1 LSGTVVYRK
10 PFLRAPRETSA
21 AVLAAAVAL
30 VLAACS
36 GSGAPAVRA
45 DDMSRAA
52 RSAVAQGGT
61 LHWAV
66 DAMPTTLNA
75 FAADASPATTLADQ
89 ALLPTLFTLDAA
101 GRASA
106 DTDYLQKAEQVS
118 SSPQTVVY
126 TLNPKAV
133 WSDGKPLGVADFA
146 GQWRALSGADP
157 AFAAAGAA
165 HADGY
170 DGITSVT
177 PGAKPNQVKVVFAHG
192 YAPWRS
198 LFTPLY
204 PAAATASPQAFTDGL
219 KNTLTADAGP
229 FTLKGAP
236 GEDGQKTLTVARNPH
251 WWGDRAKLDAI
262 AFTAVPPEDAASSLA
277 AHHVDVADLSRAAD
291 DSGDSP
297 EATSGTQVLR
307 ASAPGYLALA
317 FNGGAGL
324 LADPQ
329 VRRAVADAVDRQ
341 ALADAVL
348 KPLDLPSVP
357 LGNHL
362 LMADQQG
369 YQDDAA
375 ALGASATNA
384 AKLLDAAGWRLGAH
398 SDAASGAT
406 RANGTKPLALTLLT
420 RAGSARDSVIAKLLT
435 AQLGKVGIGLTTK
448 AVPEADFFSKHVAA
462 GDFDLALVT
471 WPASLFPVADERALF
486 AKPQVNAD
494 GSLSVGQNLSATGTD
509 EIDRL
514 LNQAV
519 AATNPA
525 DATRLTNQAD
535 IRIWQAAPSLPLFQS
550 PELVG
555 IRANVRNVGAFGFA
569 TPRFQDIGFA
579 SGQAR

>member
-1 LSGTVVYRK
+1 M
-10 PFLRAPRETSA
+10 AH
-21 AVLAAAVAL
+21 
-30 VLAACS
+30 
-36 GSGAPAVRA
+36 A
-45 DDMSRAA
+45 D

-66 DAMPTTLNA
+66 DAVPTTLNA
-75 FAADASPATTLADQ
+75 FAADASPATTLADE

-101 GRASA
+101 GKASV
-106 DTDYLQKAEQVS
+106 DQDYLQSADQVS
-118 SSPQTVVY
+118 ASPQTVVY

-146 GQWRALSGADP
+146 GQWHALSGADP
-157 AFAAAGAA
+157 AFGAAGAA

-170 DGITSVT
+170 DSIASVAA
-177 PGAKPNQVKVVFAHG
+177 GAKPNQVKVVFAHP

-198 LFTPLY
+198 LFAPLY

-219 KNTLTADAGP
+219 KSTLAADAGP

-236 GEDGQKTLTVARNPH
+236 GVDGQNTLTVARNPR

-262 AFTAVPPEDAASSLA
+262 AFTAVAPGDAASALA
-277 AHHVDVADLSRAAD
+277 SHRVDVADLSRAAD
-291 DSGDSP
+291 DSGNTPD
-297 EATSGTQVLR
+297 ATSGTEVLR

-317 FNGGAGL
+317 FNGGTGL

-348 KPLDLPSVP
+348 KPLNLPAVP

-362 LMADQQG
+362 LMEDQQG

-375 ALGASATNA
+375 ALGASAATA

-406 RANGTKPLALTLLT
+406 RINGTKPLALTLLT
-420 RAGSARDSVIAKLLT
+420 RAGSARDAALAKLLT
-435 AQLGKVGIGLTTK
+435 AQLAKVGVGLTTK
-448 AVPEADFFSKHVAA
+448 PVPEADFFTKHVAA

-471 WPASLFPVADERALF
+471 WPASRFPVADERALF
-486 AKPQVNAD
+486 AKPQVNSD
-494 GSLSVGQNLSATGTD
+494 GSLTVGQNLSGTGTD
-509 EIDRL
+509 EIDSL
-514 LNQAV
+514 LGQAV
-519 AATNPA
+519 AATNPS
-525 DATRLTNQAD
+525 DATRLTNEAD
-535 IRIWQAAPSLPLFQS
+535 VRIWQAAPSLPLFQS
-550 PELVG
+550 PQLVG
-555 IRANVRNVGAFGFA
+555 IRSNVRNAGAFGFA
-569 TPRFQDIGFA
+569 VPRFQDIGFA
-579 SGQAR
+579 AQK

>member
-1 LSGTVVYRK
+1 M
-10 PFLRAPRETSA
+10 AH
-21 AVLAAAVAL
+21 
-30 VLAACS
+30 
-36 GSGAPAVRA
+36 A
-45 DDMSRAA
+45 D

-66 DAMPTTLNA
+66 DALPTTFNA

-89 ALLPTLFTLDAA
+89 ALLPTLFTLDAGGKA
-101 GRASA
+101 TA
-106 DTDYLQKAEQVS
+106 DQDYLVSAEQVS
-118 SSPQTVVY
+118 SAPQTVVY

-133 WSDGKPLGVADFA
+133 WSNGKPLGVADFA
-146 GQWRALSGADP
+146 DQWHALSGTDA

-170 DGITSVT
+170 DGITAVT
-177 PGAKPNQVKVVFAHG
+177 PGAKPNQVKVVFAHS

-198 LFTPLY
+198 LFTPLF
-204 PAAATASPQAFTDGL
+204 PAATTASPQAFTDGQ
-219 KNTLTADAGP
+219 KSTLAADAGP

-236 GEDGQKTLTVARNPH
+236 GQDGQKTLTVARNPR

-262 AFTAVPPEDAASSLA
+262 AFTAVPPEDAASALA
-277 AHHVDVADLSRAAD
+277 AHRVDVADLSRAAD
-291 DSGDSP
+291 DSGNTP
-297 EATSGTQVLR
+297 KATSGTEVLR
-307 ASAPGYLALA
+307 ASASSYLALA
-317 FNGGAGL
+317 FNGGTGL

-348 KPLDLPSVP
+348 KPLNLPTVP

-375 ALGASATNA
+375 ALGASTANA
-384 AKLLDAAGWRLGAH
+384 AKLLDAAGWRLGTH

-406 RANGTKPLALTLLT
+406 RANGAKPLALTLLA
-420 RAGSARDSVIAKLLT
+420 REGSAQDAELAKLLT
-435 AQLGKVGIGLTTK
+435 AQLAKVGIGLTAK
-448 AVPEADFFSKHVAA
+448 PVPEADFFTKHVAA
-462 GDFDLALVT
+462 GDFDLVLVT
-471 WPASLFPVADERALF
+471 WPASRSPVADERALF
-486 AKPQVNAD
+486 EKPQVNAD

-509 EIDRL
+509 EIDQL

-519 AATNPA
+519 ASTNSS
-525 DATRLTNQAD
+525 DATRLTNEAD
-535 IRIWQAAPSLPLFQS
+535 VRIWQAAPSLPLVQS
-550 PELVG
+550 PELIG
-555 IRANVRNVGAFGFA
+555 IRDNVRNVGAFGFA

-579 SGQAR
+579 SH

>member
-1 LSGTVVYRK
+1 MVYRK
-10 PFLRAPRETSA
+10 PLLRAPRETSA

-36 GSGAPAVRA
+36 GSGAPDVRA
-45 DDMSRAA
+45 DDMSHAA

-66 DAMPTTLNA
+66 DALPTTLNA
-75 FAADASPATTLADQ
+75 FATDASPATSLADQ
-89 ALLPTLFTLDAA
+89 ALLPTLFTLDASGKA
-101 GRASA
+101 TA
-106 DTDYLQKAEQVS
+106 DQDYVQSAEQVS

-146 GQWRALSGADP
+146 GQWHALSGADP

-170 DGITSVT
+170 DSITSVT
-177 PGAKPNQVKVVFAHG
+177 AGAKPHQVKVVFAHG

-204 PAAATASPQAFTDGL
+204 PAAATSSPQAFTDGL
-219 KNTLTADAGP
+219 KNTLAADAGP
-229 FTLKGAP
+229 FTLKGQA
-236 GEDGQKTLTVARNPH
+236 GQGAQKTLTVARNPR

-262 AFTAVPPEDAASSLA
+262 AFTAVAPGDAASALA

-291 DSGDSP
+291 DSGNTP

-317 FNGGAGL
+317 FNGGTGL

-341 ALADAVL
+341 AVADTVL
-348 KPLDLPSVP
+348 KPLDLPAVP

-398 SDAASGAT
+398 GDAASGAT
-406 RANGTKPLALTLLT
+406 RVNGAKPLTLTLLT
-420 RAGSARDSVIAKLLT
+420 RAGSARDTVIAKLLT
-435 AQLGKVGIGLTTK
+435 TQLGKVGIGLTTK
-448 AVPEADFFSKHVAA
+448 AVPEADFFTKDVAA

-486 AKPQVNAD
+486 AKPQVNGD

-509 EIDRL
+509 EIDQL

-519 AATNPA
+519 AATDPS
-525 DATRLTNQAD
+525 DATRLTNEAD

-555 IRANVRNVGAFGFA
+555 IRDNVRNVGAFGFA
-569 TPRFQDIGFA
+569 TPRFQDMGFA
-579 SGQAR
+579 SGQAH

>member
-1 LSGTVVYRK
+1 MVYRN

-21 AVLAAAVAL
+21 AALVAAAAL

-45 DDMSRAA
+45 EDLVHAD

-61 LHWAV
+61 LRWAV
-66 DAMPTTLNA
+66 DALPTTLNA
-75 FAADASPATTLADQ
+75 FAADASPATTLADE
-89 ALLPTLFTLDAA
+89 ALLPTLFTLDSG
-101 GRASA
+101 GRATA
-106 DTDYLQKAEQVS
+106 DRDYLVRADQVS
-118 SSPQTVVY
+118 SSPQTIVY

-133 WSDGKPLGVADFA
+133 WSDGKPLGMADFA
-146 GQWRALSGADP
+146 GQWHALSGADP
-157 AFAAAGAA
+157 AFAAAGAVR
-165 HADGY
+165 ADGY
-170 DGITSVT
+170 DGIASVG
-177 PGAKPNQVKVVFAHG
+177 PGPKPHQVKVVFAHG

-219 KNTLTADAGP
+219 KSTLSADAGP

-236 GEDGQKTLTVARNPH
+236 GDAGQRTLTVTRNPR
-251 WWGDRAKLDAI
+251 WWGDRAKLDAV
-262 AFTAVPPEDAASSLA
+262 AFTAVAPGDAASALA
-277 AHHVDVADLSRAAD
+277 AHRVDVADLSRAAD
-291 DSGDSP
+291 DSGNTPD
-297 EATSGTQVLR
+297 ATSGTEVLR

-317 FNGGAGL
+317 FNGGTGL

-348 KPLDLPSVP
+348 KPLDLPAVP

-375 ALGASATNA
+375 ALGASAATA

-398 SDAASGAT
+398 GDAASGAT
-406 RANGTKPLALTLLT
+406 RANGSKPLALTLLT
-420 RAGSARDSVIAKLLT
+420 REGSARDVVLAKLLT
-435 AQLGKVGIGLTTK
+435 AQLAKIGVGLTAK
-448 AVPEADFFSKHVAA
+448 PVPEADFFTKHVAA

-471 WPASLFPVADERALF
+471 WPASRFPVADERAIF

-494 GSLSVGQNLSATGTD
+494 GSLAVGQNLSATGTD
-509 EIDRL
+509 EIDQL
-514 LNQAV
+514 LAQAV
-519 AATNPA
+519 AATRPS
-525 DATRLTNQAD
+525 DATRLTNEAD
-535 IRIWQAAPSLPLFQS
+535 VRIWQAAPSLPLFQS

-555 IRANVRNVGAFGFA
+555 IRDNVRNVGAFGFA
-569 TPRFQDIGFA
+569 TPRFQDVGFA
-579 SGQAR
+579 AHP